1 MPSLRHYNSTCI
13 GPIISGSG
21 TCQHQLQ
28 QRWFSFIDTLSSPNG
43 EKTPLYIQ
51 FQRHAK
57 NLPKLKLISSV
68 GKILLFNYVVISSFT
83 CKQRQVKELHRQNC
97 KIVRSRFEIH
107 ANSAINRQKPR
118 ILDSLVPT
126 LLMRTNILHNMDV
139 ENWKR
144 KINL

>member
-43 EKTPLYIQ
+43 DTTAHI
-51 FQRHAK
+51 
-57 NLPKLKLISSV
+57 ISP
-68 GKILLFNYVVISSFT
+68 T
-83 CKQRQVKELHRQNC
+83 CKKLTKTKIDFFLWKSITFQLRCYFKFYLQQQQVKELHRQNC